1 MENSLTFRE
10 RVRAYLIMRLTMMA
24 LKGNPVANRAMA
36 NVESMSA
43 ELITGIIVVAFIFA
57 LVPIVQVF
65 IDDANLTGAS
75 ATLASLVPFILVAVG
90 ILVVVGLIRH
100 ARS

>member
-1 MENSLTFRE
+1 MALENLR
-10 RVRAYLIMRLTMMA
+10 RVRSAQRMQVYRVVVGMA
-24 LKGNPVANRAMA
+24 VAMA
-36 NVESMSA
+36 DVAGMSA

-57 LVPIVQVF
+57 LVPIVQIF

-100 ARS
+100 VKSG

>member
-1 MENSLTFRE
+1 
-10 RVRAYLIMRLTMMA
+10 
-24 LKGNPVANRAMA
+24 MA

-57 LVPIVQVF
+57 LVPIVQTF
-65 IDDANLTGAS
+65 ITDAALTGSA
-75 ATLASLVPFILVAVG
+75 ATLAGLVPFILVAVG